1 MSLKGQLGAW
11 AAVGA
16 GAVLWGAWRS
26 ASGCEE
32 HPVRNEHPPCR
43 LEDAGRARV
52 RGEAGRE
59 DARLVNGQCMQ
70 SLRLRSACPALGRRF
85 AVLCLLLFPLI
96 QALRQGCVASK
107 WEKWRASV
115 VTFKH
120 A

>member
-16 GAVLWGAWRS
+16 GAVLWGAWRR

-59 DARLVNGQCMQ
+59 DARLVNGQCMR
-70 SLRLRSACPALGRRF
+70 SVPLRSACPALGRRF
-85 AVLCLLLFPLI
+85 AVLVPSPFSFNSSSETGV
-96 QALRQGCVASK
+96 RGFKVGK
-107 WEKWRASV
+107 MESV
-115 VTFKH
+115 CRDF
-120 A
+120 